1 MKQNRMEGNDH
12 NTIESSSTPLGV
24 GGEVAESSSSPSG
37 AGGEGGGGIG
47 GFSNLVKILGT
58 STKTNDKLEAL
69 SNYFATANDKDK
81 VWVIALFS
89 GRKPRRAVN
98 TTQLITWCIEVTNLP
113 GWLFGE
119 SYHTVGDLAETIALL
134 LPENNIDGQRLTEK
148 PLYYYIDKLR
158 EIEKQDEAIKKHFI
172 LESWNEMDRNGRF
185 VFNKLITGAFRIGV
199 SQKMMVNALAK
210 LTSLEASVIAHR
222 ISGNWDPSTISFKEL
237 LSKDTSIIDYSKP
250 YPFYLA
256 YALDEDPQALGDP
269 NEWQVEWKWD
279 GIRGQVIKR
288 NNQLFVWSRGEELM
302 TEKFPEYH
310 ILKDLLPDG
319 IVIDGE
325 IIPSVDQKPLPFA
338 LLQTRIGRKNVTKK
352 QLQEAPI
359 TFFAYDLLEY
369 NGEDWRNK
377 SLSERR
383 QQLEKVV
390 QSITSP
396 IIILSPV
403 VEFKTWNELAELR
416 KTARE
421 NGAEGFMIKRKS
433 SAYQVGRKVGDWWKW
448 KIEPLVIDCVMIY
461 AEKGSGRRSNLYT
474 AYTFAVRDGD
484 KLIAF
489 TRAYSGLTDKEF
501 NEVDAFVKRNAIEK
515 FGPVRTVKPELVFE
529 IAFEGIAASNRH
541 KSGVALRF
549 PRINRW
555 RKDKTVNE
563 INTLDDL
570 KKMLQVYGK

>member
-12 NTIESSSTPLGV
+12 NTIETSSTPLGV
-24 GGEVAESSSSPSG
+24 GGEVAESSSSPLG
-37 AGGEGGGGIG
+37 AGGKGGGGIG